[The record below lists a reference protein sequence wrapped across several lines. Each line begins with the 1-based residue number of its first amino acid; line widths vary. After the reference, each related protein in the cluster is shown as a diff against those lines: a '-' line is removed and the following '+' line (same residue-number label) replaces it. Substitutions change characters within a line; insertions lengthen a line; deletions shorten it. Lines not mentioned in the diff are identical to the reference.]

1 MKRYWLL
8 LLVLA
13 AALGR
18 LAVSLPSGAE
28 PETAQGFKPSNIF
41 DSLTGKEDVIY
52 LLNNS
57 SFVWGPDPEGR
68 SEEITFT
75 GLVTV
80 PKWPMSGYQR
90 RVLPDGRQQIDIELT
105 ESLLVGE
112 SFLLGGQVGLGEHP
126 DLRSLGTITEPAQPA
141 KYSMEVPR
149 GVRYAQA
156 SGMRKI
162 TIKVSEQMAKVIQDN
177 PSVPWETLIA
187 KGMRQWAD
195 QVQAIRTGKIQ
206 PQAQTA
212 VPKGLVDLQLN
223 LPESVVA
230 RMEANPDVRWDV
242 WLNETL
248 VSIIS
253 TRPDLVV
260 GGGSPIAGTVIP
272 SDFVVARKVLL
283 NTAKGL
289 LYNETAVP
297 VRGKLDSI
305 PPVKLKGTPT
315 GVNVFLGMELP
326 VPLINEEGS
335 VDGWFYSG
343 AHTALS
349 VRPRAVARAQVEG
362 TVTLRVGDQLETV
375 KLKGPAE
382 LHHGDSKVANGKR
395 ESEVEVVVLGL
406 RGHSKLLGGDLMII
420 ERYSVDAFKS
430 RGRIDWA
437 SETAGTSKLDLYV
450 SINTPS
456 GIVTNNEPIVVSGS
470 IRDFAQTGALVKGT
484 LNMPLVG
491 AAETYQS
498 ATERELFNELDQK
511 VASLVKLDL
520 KLTKD
525 KPHVNPESLAKAHP
539 AQAKESKGGASR

>member
-1 MKRYWLL
+1 MKKYWLL

-18 LAVSLPSGAE
+18 LAVSLPTSAE
-28 PETAQGFKPSNIF
+28 QETAQGFKPSNLF
-41 DSLTGKEDVIY
+41 DTLSGKEDVIY
-52 LLNNS
+52 LVNNT
-57 SFVWGPDPEGR
+57 SFVWGPDPKGR

-112 SFLLGGQVGLGEHP
+112 SFLLGGQVGLLEHP

-149 GVRYAQA
+149 GIRYAQT
-156 SGMRKI
+156 SGVRKI
-162 TIKVSEQMAKVIQDN
+162 SIKVSEQMAKVIQDN

-187 KGMRQWAD
+187 KGMRQWTE
-195 QVQAIRTGKIQ
+195 QVEAIKTGKIQ

-223 LPESVVA
+223 LPEAVVA
-230 RMEANPDVRWDV
+230 RIEAHPEVRWDV

-248 VSIIS
+248 VSIVS

-326 VPLINEEGS
+326 VPLINEEGA

-349 VRPRAVARAQVEG
+349 VRPKAVERAQVEG

-382 LHHGDSKVANGKR
+382 IHHGDSKAANGKR

-406 RGHSKLLGGDLMII
+406 RGHSKLLGGDLMLI
-420 ERYSVDAFKS
+420 EHYSVDAFKS
-430 RGRIDWA
+430 RGR
-437 SETAGTSKLDLYV
+437 TAGTSKLDLYV

-456 GIVTNNEPIVVSGS
+456 GMLTNSDPIVVSGS
-470 IRDFAQTGALVKGT
+470 IRDFAQTGALVKGN

-491 AAETYQS
+491 AAETFQAS
-498 ATERELFNELDQK
+498 TERALFNEVDQK

-525 KPHVNPESLAKAHP
+525 GPHVHPQDIAESKPAEAK
-539 AQAKESKGGASR
+539 KSKGGASR

>member
-1 MKRYWLL
+1 MKKYWLL

-18 LAVSLPSGAE
+18 LAVSLPTAAE
-28 PETAQGFKPSNIF
+28 QETAGFKPSNLF
-41 DSLTGKEDVIY
+41 DTLTGKEDVIY
-52 LLNNS
+52 LVNNT
-57 SFVWGPDPEGR
+57 SFVWGPDPKGR

-80 PKWPMSGYQR
+80 PKWPMAGYQR

-112 SFLLGGQVGLGEHP
+112 SFLLGGQVGLLEHP

-149 GVRYAQA
+149 GIRYAQT
-156 SGMRKI
+156 SGVRKI
-162 TIKVSEQMAKVIQDN
+162 SIKGSEQMAKVIQDN

-187 KGMRQWAD
+187 KGMRQWTE
-195 QVQAIRTGKIQ
+195 QVEAIKTGKIQ

-223 LPESVVA
+223 LPEAVVA
-230 RMEANPDVRWDV
+230 RIEAHPEVRWDV

-248 VSIIS
+248 VSIVS

-305 PPVKLKGTPT
+305 PPVKLKGTAT

-326 VPLINEEGS
+326 VPLINEEGA

-349 VRPRAVARAQVEG
+349 VRPKAVERAQVEG

-382 LHHGDSKVANGKR
+382 IHHGDSKAANGKR

-406 RGHSKLLGGDLMII
+406 RGHSKLLGGDLMLI
-420 ERYSVDAFKS
+420 EHYSVDAFKS

-437 SETAGTSKLDLYV
+437 SDTAGTSKLDLYV
-450 SINTPS
+450 SINTPA
-456 GIVTNNEPIVVSGS
+456 GMLTNSDPIVVSGS
-470 IRDFAQTGALVKGT
+470 IRDFAQTGALVKGN

-491 AAETYQS
+491 AAETFQAS
-498 ATERELFNELDQK
+498 TERALFNEVDQK

-525 KPHVNPESLAKAHP
+525 GPHVHPQNIAETKPAEAK
-539 AQAKESKGGASR
+539 KSKGGASR

>member
-1 MKRYWLL
+1 MKKYWLL
-8 LLVLA
+8 LLVVA
-13 AALGR
+13 AVLGR
-18 LAVSLPSGAE
+18 LAVSLPTSAE
-28 PETAQGFKPSNIF
+28 QETAQAFKPSNLF
-41 DSLTGKEDVIY
+41 DTLSGKEDVIY

-57 SFVWGPDPEGR
+57 SFVWGPDPKGR

-112 SFLLGGQVGLGEHP
+112 SFLLGGKVNLLEHP

-149 GVRYAQA
+149 GIRYAQA
-156 SGMRKI
+156 TGMRKV

-187 KGMRQWAD
+187 KGMRQWTD
-195 QVQAIRTGKIQ
+195 QVEAIRTGKIQ

-212 VPKGLVDLQLN
+212 VPKSFVDLQLN
-223 LPESVVA
+223 LPEAVVA
-230 RMEANPDVRWDV
+230 RIEASQDVRWDV

-248 VSIIS
+248 ISIIS

-283 NTAKGL
+283 NTAKGV

-343 AHTALS
+343 AHTAMS
-349 VRPRAVARAQVEG
+349 VRPKAVERAQVEG
-362 TVTLRVGDQLETV
+362 TMTLRVGDQLETV

-382 LHHGDSKVANGKR
+382 LHHGDSKAANGKR
-395 ESEVEVVVLGL
+395 ESEIEVVVLGL

-420 ERYSVDAFKS
+420 EHYSVDAFKS

-437 SETAGTSKLDLYV
+437 NETAGTSKLDLYV
-450 SINTPS
+450 SVNTPA
-456 GIVTNNEPIVVSGS
+456 GMITNNEPIVISGT

-491 AAETYQS
+491 ASETFQS
-498 ATERELFNELDQK
+498 NTERALFNEVDQK

-525 KPHVNPESLAKAHP
+525 VPHVHPETIAKKP
-539 AQAKESKGGASR
+539 AEAKESKGGASR

>member
-1 MKRYWLL
+1 MKKYWLL
-8 LLVLA
+8 LLVVA
-13 AALGR
+13 AAVGR
-18 LAVSLPSGAE
+18 LAVSLPSVAE
-28 PETAQGFKPSNIF
+28 QETAQGFKPSNIF
-41 DSLTGKEDVIY
+41 DALTGKEDVIY

-57 SFVWGPDPEGR
+57 SFVWGPDPKGR

-80 PKWPMSGYQR
+80 PKWPMAGYQR

-141 KYSMEVPR
+141 KYSMEVPH

-156 SGMRKI
+156 GGMRK
-162 TIKVSEQMAKVIQDN
+162 TSIKVSEQMAKVIQDN

-187 KGMRQWAD
+187 KGMRQWTD
-195 QVQAIRTGKIQ
+195 QVEAIRTGKIQ
-206 PQAQTA
+206 PQAQTS

-223 LPESVVA
+223 LPEAVVA
-230 RMEANPDVRWDV
+230 RMEASPDIRWDV

-248 VSIIS
+248 VSIVS

-343 AHTALS
+343 AHTAMS
-349 VRPRAVARAQVEG
+349 VRPRAVERAQVEG
-362 TVTLRVGDQLETV
+362 SVTLRVGDQLETV

-382 LHHGDSKVANGKR
+382 IHHGDSKVLNGKR
-395 ESEVEVVVLGL
+395 ESEVEMVVLGL
-406 RGHSKLLGGDLMII
+406 RGRSKLLGGDLMII
-420 ERYSVDAFKS
+420 EHYSVDAFKS

-437 SETAGTSKLDLYV
+437 SESAGTSKFDLYV
-450 SINTPS
+450 SINTPA
-456 GIVTNNEPIVVSGS
+456 GVITNSDPIGVYGS
-470 IRDFAQTGALVKGT
+470 IRDFAPNGALVKGT

-491 AAETYQS
+491 ATETYQ
-498 ATERELFNELDQK
+498 ANTERALFNEVDQK
-511 VASLVKLDL
+511 VASLVKLDFR
-520 KLTKD
+520 LTKD
-525 KPHVNPESLAKAHP
+525 GPHVHPETLAKAKP
-539 AQAKESKGGASR
+539 VAKENRGGASR